1 MQISKAP
8 EWMECWQLNSG
19 DQSGAPKWVLKG
31 IQLLGLYYADWFWI
45 VETPFG
51 KTIAFDGDYV
61 IQLGEGFLV
70 ASLNDVQA
78 GKLVLREG
86 PENG

>member
-19 DQSGAPKWVLKG
+19 DQSGAPKWVLKR

-61 IQLGEGFLV
+61 IRRGEEFLV

-78 GKLVLREG
+78 GKFVLREG
-86 PENG
+86 PEDG